1 MNTNE
6 NIRINLQEQ
15 EEIIELGVASVET
28 KGGVFDPGEPM
39 GLNIGTGIS
48 EEGATEARRKARLSF

>member
-6 NIRINLQEQ
+6 DVCTNLQEQ

-48 EEGATEARRKARLSF
+48 EE